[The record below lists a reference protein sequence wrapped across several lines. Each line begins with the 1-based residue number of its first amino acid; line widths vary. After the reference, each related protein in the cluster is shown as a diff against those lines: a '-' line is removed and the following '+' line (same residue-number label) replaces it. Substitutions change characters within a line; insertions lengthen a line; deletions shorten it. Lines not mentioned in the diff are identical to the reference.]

1 MVDLSKFTSNK
12 QILSGIVVLDY
23 NLICCQ
29 ILFFK
34 YYGNC
39 YIYNITHVIIIFKRK
54 KRFFLIIY
62 LFIYGGRL
70 LKHKLFD
77 SGRLPSL
84 QWKTQQIT
92 FIKKSNFF
100 FQTSLVLRPYTGA
113 QKLKGKKLE
122 MHGQHHTMY
131 ITEKK
136 PQYSLIYQKKQY
148 LEKNII
154 GTFWYL

>member
-54 KRFFLIIY
+54 KGFFLIIF

-100 FQTSLVLRPYTGA
+100 FSNFTSAPPIHRCLEVE
-113 QKLKGKKLE
+113 GKEVGDAWLAS
-122 MHGQHHTMY
+122 Y
-131 ITEKK
+131 
-136 PQYSLIYQKKQY
+136 YVY
-148 LEKNII
+148 N
-154 GTFWYL
+154 